1 MTKQNLIDLDD
12 SLILSNPALITK
24 SDHSEVNN
32 ALINEIFPETITV
45 THANGQGIVQL
56 VSGMPILFEIQIT
69 KQGSVVTMNGWFA
82 NNSNNILG
90 SSYFVEFLNDD
101 YKPSDAVTALAFT
114 DGLNGWIAEI
124 ITKVDNLG
132 IYNAT
137 AMPGQSKF
145 NFNLKYNV

>member
-1 MTKQNLIDLDD
+1 MTKQDLIDLDD
-12 SLILSNPALITK
+12 SLILSNPSLITK
-24 SDHSEVNN
+24 VNHSEFNT
-32 ALINEIFPETITV
+32 ALINEFFPETIIV

-56 VSGMPILFEIQIT
+56 VSGVPILFEIKII
-69 KQGSVVTMNGWFA
+69 KQGGVVTMNGWFA

-90 SSYFVEFLNDD
+90 SSYLIEFLNDD

-137 AMPGQSKF
+137 AMAGQSKF
-145 NFNLKYNV
+145 NFNLTYNV

>member
-1 MTKQNLIDLDD
+1 MTKQDLIDLDD

-24 SDHSEVNN
+24 ADHSELNT
-32 ALINEIFPETITV
+32 ALINEIFPETTTV

-90 SSYFVEFLNDD
+90 SSYFIEFLNDD
-101 YKPSDAVTALAFT
+101 YKPSDAVTALGFS
-114 DGLNGWIAEI
+114 DGLNNWISVI

-132 IYNAT
+132 LSNAT
-137 AMPGQSKF
+137 TMAGQSKF